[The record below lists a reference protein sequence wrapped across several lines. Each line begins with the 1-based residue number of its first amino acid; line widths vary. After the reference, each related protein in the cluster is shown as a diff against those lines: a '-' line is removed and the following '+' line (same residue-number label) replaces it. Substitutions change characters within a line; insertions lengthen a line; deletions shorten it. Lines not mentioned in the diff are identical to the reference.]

1 MGAFVVVM
9 VLFVVVVVVV
19 AFVVVVVRGS
29 FIILSLRSGLSSTG
43 VARAAANTTSTS
55 SILSIESLN
64 SSTSLAKSFGNI
76 ETKFPIQTEQPCNNV
91 HIVQ

>member
-9 VLFVVVVVVV
+9 VLFVVFVVVV
-19 AFVVVVVRGS
+19 AFFVVVVVCGS

-91 HIVQ
+91 Q